1 MQEQMPNDNENKISS
16 TKLTDW
22 ANEPTV
28 NTLKKDFEAA
38 RTYHDEQ
45 LSKIKHWVN
54 LLNCTG
60 ECAIKKRPGRS
71 SIQPKLI
78 KKQAEWRYSALTVPF
93 LSAAKVFQVKP
104 RTFED
109 VDAAEQNELLLNYQ
123 MEILLNKTKFTK
135 NLVRIAV
142 NEGTAI
148 VRTGWKSVTEPS
160 FEMVP
165 VYNSIPLPDPNDP
178 QLGMQVQQD
187 PQLQQIIQQIQQ
199 AQELQH
205 TNPRQ
210 FSETIPEEI
219 QESAKASEE
228 AGQLIYCMPTG
239 EYQQVPTEEVI
250 ENHPTLEIL
259 NPANIFF
266 DPSAETVDEC
276 MFIIQ
281 SFETTKADLIKAGIY
296 QNLDKI
302 DWKGSDVF
310 SDPDHETSTP
320 SDYNANIEDSLR
332 RKQVAYEYWGY
343 WNINNDDKLVPIVA
357 TWINNTLIRCE
368 ENPFPDG
375 KAPFVV
381 IPYLTVPRSL
391 YGEPDASLL
400 EEHQKITGAVMRGM
414 VDLLAKSANSQQGF
428 AKGMLDPM
436 NRRRFENGEDYEF
449 NVGVNPAQGYL
460 MHTFPEFPQSA
471 MTMLELINNE
481 AEALTGVKSFSGG
494 ISGDAYGQVAAGI
507 QGVLDASSKREM
519 DILYNIAEGMEEIG
533 KKLVAYNSEFLSDEE
548 VVRVTNKEFV
558 TVKREDI
565 KGNFD
570 LRVDIYTPE
579 SQNAKANDIGFML
592 QTIGPNMPPDML
604 MKAMGKI
611 ADLKDIP
618 DLANDFKTWQPQPDP
633 IEEQKKQLEVEKLQ
647 SEVALNNSRAQKEQA
662 NAEGQNIDN
671 ELTATGVK
679 HEQEMERQ
687 QAQADGNMDLQI
699 AKSMLAPIKP
709 GEFKPNPDAAVG
721 YKLSHRALQKAA
733 DNKIAN
739 AQRAQESMRMP
750 NERSRL
756 NQANQQLANQQVT
769 PTQGDPNSIN
779 YQPNWRA

>member
-1 MQEQMPNDNENKISS
+1 MNEQKQLN
-16 TKLTDW
+16 KLTDW
-22 ANEPTV
+22 VNEPTV
-28 NTLKKDFEAA
+28 IDLKKDFEVAKS
-38 RTYHDEQ
+38 YHDEQ
-45 LSKIKHWVN
+45 LAKIKHWVN
-54 LLNCTG
+54 LLNVTG
-60 ECAIKKRPGRS
+60 ECAIKKRPGKS

-93 LSAAKVFQVKP
+93 LSAPKVFQVKP

-109 VDAAEQNELLLNYQ
+109 IEAAEQNELLLNYQ
-123 MEILLNKTKFTK
+123 LETQLNKTKFIK
-135 NLVRIAV
+135 NLVRIDV

-148 VRTGWKSVTEPS
+148 IRTGWKNVTEPS
-160 FEMVP
+160 VEQVP
-165 VYNSIPLPDPNDP
+165 IYNTIPLNP
-178 QLGMQVQQD
+178 QD
-187 PQLQQIIQQIQQ
+187 PQAQQYIEQIQQ
-199 AQELQH
+199 AMELKH
-205 TNPRQ
+205 SNPRMFNEQ
-210 FSETIPEEI
+210 VPEEI
-219 QESAKASEE
+219 QESVKASEE
-228 AGQLIYCMPTG
+228 IHAPVLCQPTG
-239 EYQQVPTEEVI
+239 EFQLVPTEKVV

-266 DPSAETVDEC
+266 DPSAENVDDC

-310 SDPDHETSTP
+310 SDPDHESQTP
-320 SDYNANIEDSLR
+320 VDYNTNIEDPLR

-357 TWINNTLIRCE
+357 TWINNTLIRLE

-381 IPYLTVPRSL
+381 IPYLTIPRSL

-400 EEHQKITGAVMRGM
+400 EEHQRIIGAVTRGM

-449 NVGVNPAQGYL
+449 NVGVNPAQGYI

-471 MTMLELINNE
+471 LSMLEIINNE

-533 KKLVAYNSEFLSDEE
+533 KKLIAYNSAFLSDEE
-548 VVRVTNKEFV
+548 TVRITNKEFV

-565 KGNFD
+565 KGDFD

-579 SQNAKANDIGFML
+579 SQNSKANDIGFML
-592 QTIGPNMPPDML
+592 QTIGPNMPPDIL

-618 DLANDFKTWQPQPDP
+618 DLANDFKTWKPQPDP
-633 IEEQKKQLEVEKLQ
+633 VEEEKKQLEVEKTK
-647 SEVALNNSRAQKEQA
+647 SEIALNNSRAQKEIA

-671 ELTATGVK
+671 QLTASGTK
-679 HEQEMERQ
+679 HQQDMEKQ
-687 QAQADGNMDLQI
+687 QAQADGNIDLEI
-699 AKSMLAPIKP
+699 AKSMMAPVKP
-709 GEFKPNPDAAVG
+709 GEYKPNPDAAVG
-721 YKLSHRALQKAA
+721 WKLSHKALQKMQDDKINRAFAA
-733 DNKIAN
+733 QDN
-739 AQRAQESMRMP
+739 MRLP
-750 NERSRL
+750 NEASRL
-756 NQANQQLANQQVT
+756 NQANNQLANQNVEPST
-769 PTQGDPNSIN
+769 GNPNNIN
-779 YQPNWRA
+779 YRPNWRA

>member
-1 MQEQMPNDNENKISS
+1 MQDLEENKNSS
-16 TKLTDW
+16 SKLTDW
-22 ANEPTV
+22 ANEPTLV
-28 NTLKKDFEAA
+28 TLKKDFEAA
-38 RTYHDEQ
+38 RTYHDEM

-54 LLNCTG
+54 LLNVTG
-60 ECAIKKRPGRS
+60 ECAPKRRPGKS

-78 KKQAEWRYSALTVPF
+78 RKQAEWRYSALTIPF
-93 LSAAKVFQVKP
+93 LSAAKVFNVKP

-109 VDAAEQNELLLNYQ
+109 VSSAEQNEILLNYQ
-123 MEILLNKTKFTK
+123 METQLNKTKFIK
-135 NLVRIAV
+135 NLVRILV

-148 VRTGWKSVTEPS
+148 VRTGWKSVTEPT

-178 QLGMQVQQD
+178 QMGPQIQQD
-187 PQLQQIIQQIQQ
+187 PQLQQIIQQITEAQQ
-199 AQELQH
+199 LMH
-205 TNPRQ
+205 MNPRQ
-210 FSETIPEEI
+210 FNETISEEI
-219 QESAKASEE
+219 QESARASEE

-239 EYQQVPTEEVI
+239 EYQQVPSEQII

-266 DPSAETVDEC
+266 DPSAENIDEC
-276 MFIIQ
+276 MFIVQ

-302 DWKGSDVF
+302 DWKGSDPF
-310 SDPDHETSTP
+310 SDPDHESKTP
-320 SDYNANIEDSLR
+320 SDYNTNIEDPLR
-332 RKQVAYEYWGY
+332 RKQLAYEYWGY

-357 TWINNTLIRCE
+357 TWVNNTLIRLE

-381 IPYLTVPRSL
+381 VPYLTVPRSL

-400 EEHQKITGAVMRGM
+400 EEHQKIIGAITRGM

-436 NRRRFENGEDYEF
+436 NRKRFERGEDYEF
-449 NVGVNPAQGYL
+449 NVGVNPAQGYI

-471 MTMLELINNE
+471 MGMLQLMENE

-519 DILYNIAEGMEEIG
+519 DILYNLAEGMEQIG
-533 KKLVAYNSEFLSDEE
+533 KKLIAYNSAFLSEEE
-548 VVRVTNKEFV
+548 VVRVTNQEFV

-579 SQNAKANDIGFML
+579 SQNTKANDIGFML
-592 QTIGPNMPPDML
+592 QTIGPNMPPDIL

-618 DLANDFKTWQPQPDP
+618 DLAQDFKTWQPQPDP
-633 IEEQKKQLEVEKLQ
+633 MEEQKKQLEVEKLQ

-662 NAEGQNIDN
+662 NAEGQSIDN

-721 YKLSHRALQKAA
+721 YKLSHRALQRAA
-733 DNKIAN
+733 DNKI
-739 AQRAQESMRMP
+739 RARQQPQESMRMP

-756 NQANQQLANQQVT
+756 NQANQQLANQQL
-769 PTQGDPNSIN
+769 DPSAGNPNDIN

>member
-1 MQEQMPNDNENKISS
+1 MQDQMPNDNEQTNNTKS
-16 TKLTDW
+16 KLTDW

-28 NTLKKDFEAA
+28 VTLKKDFEAA

-54 LLNCTG
+54 LLNVTG
-60 ECAIKKRPGRS
+60 ECAPKKRAGRS
-71 SIQPKLI
+71 AVQPKLI

-123 MEILLNKTKFTK
+123 IETQLNKTKFIK
-135 NLVRIAV
+135 NLVRINV
-142 NEGTAI
+142 NEGTVI
-148 VRTGWKSVTEPS
+148 VRTGWKNVTEPD

-165 VYNSIPLPDPNDP
+165 VYNSIPLPQDPNDP
-178 QLGMQVQQD
+178 MVQQD
-187 PQLQQIIQQIQQ
+187 PQLQQLVQQIQQ
-199 AQELQH
+199 AMELMH
-205 TNPRQ
+205 SNPRM
-210 FSETIPEEI
+210 FDENTPEEI
-219 QESAKASEE
+219 KESAKASEE
-228 AGQLIYCMPTG
+228 SGMLIYCMPTG
-239 EYQQVPTEEVI
+239 EYEQVPTEKVI

-266 DPSAETVDEC
+266 DPSAETVNDC

-310 SDPDHETSTP
+310 SDPDHETQTP
-320 SDYNANIEDSLR
+320 TDYNTNIEDPLR

-343 WNINNDDKLVPIVA
+343 WDINNEDKLVPIVA
-357 TWINNTLIRCE
+357 TWVNNTMIRLE

-400 EEHQKITGAVMRGM
+400 EEHQKIIGAVTRGM
-414 VDLLAKSANSQQGF
+414 IDLLAKSANSQQGF

-449 NVGVNPAQGYL
+449 NVGVNPAQGYI

-471 MTMLELINNE
+471 MAMLELMNNE

-494 ISGDAYGQVAAGI
+494 ISGDSYGQVAAGI

-519 DILYNIAEGMEEIG
+519 DILYNLADGMQEIG
-533 KKLVAYNSEFLSDEE
+533 KKLIAYNSAFLSDEE

-633 IEEQKKQLEVEKLQ
+633 VEEQKKQLEVEKLQ
-647 SEVALNNSRAQKEQA
+647 SEITLNNSRAQKEQA
-662 NAEGQNIDN
+662 NAEGQSIDN
-671 ELTATGVK
+671 ELTATGTK
-679 HEQEMERQ
+679 HEQEMEKQ
-687 QAQADGNMDLQI
+687 QAQADGNMDLEI
-699 AKSMLAPIKP
+699 AKSMLSPIKP

-721 YKLSHRALQKAA
+721 WKLSHKAMQKAM
-733 DNKIAN
+733 DNKLKA
-739 AQRAQESMRMP
+739 AQMAQESMRMP

-756 NQANQQLANQQVT
+756 NQAQQQLDTQSMN
-769 PTQGDPNSIN
+769 PTGGDPNSIN

>member
-1 MQEQMPNDNENKISS
+1 MELEQENRLKN
-16 TKLTDW
+16 KLTDW

-28 NTLKKDFEAA
+28 NDLKKDFAVA
-38 RTYHDEQ
+38 KSFHDDQ
-45 LSKIKHWVN
+45 LAKIKHWVN
-54 LLNCTG
+54 LLNVTG
-60 ECAIKKRPGRS
+60 ECAIKKRPGKS

-93 LSAAKVFQVKP
+93 LSAPRVFQVKP

-123 MEILLNKTKFTK
+123 METQLNKTKFIK
-135 NLVRIAV
+135 NLVRIDV

-148 VRTGWKSVTEPS
+148 VRTGWKNVTEPDY
-160 FEMVP
+160 ELVP
-165 VYNSIPLPDPNDP
+165 VYNTIPLNP
-178 QLGMQVQQD
+178 QD
-187 PQLQQIIQQIQQ
+187 PQAQQIVEQLQQ
-199 AQELQH
+199 AMELKH
-205 TNPRQ
+205 SNPRAFTEQ
-210 FSETIPEEI
+210 VPEEM
-219 QESAKASEE
+219 QESVKASEE
-228 AGQLIYCMPTG
+228 AQMPVFCQPTG
-239 EYQQVPTEEVI
+239 EYQQVPYERVI

-266 DPSAETVDEC
+266 DPSAETIDEC

-281 SFETTKADLIKAGIY
+281 SFETTKADLLKAGIY
-296 QNLDKI
+296 KNLDKI

-310 SDPDHETSTP
+310 SDPDHESQTP
-320 SDYNANIEDSLR
+320 SDYNTNIEDPLR

-343 WNINNDDKLVPIVA
+343 WDINNDEKLVPIVA
-357 TWINNTLIRCE
+357 TWINNTLIRLE

-400 EEHQKITGAVMRGM
+400 EEHQRIIGAVTRGM

-449 NVGVNPAQGYL
+449 NVGVNPAQGYI

-471 MTMLELINNE
+471 LAMLELINNE
-481 AEALTGVKSFSGG
+481 AESLTGVKSFSGG

-519 DILYNIAEGMEEIG
+519 DILYNLAEGMQEIG
-533 KKLVAYNSEFLSDEE
+533 KKLIAYNSAFLSDEE
-548 VVRVTNKEFV
+548 TVRITNREFV

-618 DLANDFKTWQPQPDP
+618 DLANDFKSWQPPQPDP
-633 IEEQKKQLEVEKLQ
+633 VEEEAKQLEVEKTK
-647 SEVALNNSRAQKEQA
+647 SEIALNNSRAQKESA
-662 NAEGQNIDN
+662 NAEGQAIDN
-671 ELTATGVK
+671 TLTANGTK
-679 HEQEMERQ
+679 HAQEMEKQ
-687 QAQADGNMDLQI
+687 QAQADGNIDLAI
-699 AKSMLAPIKP
+699 AKSMMDPVKP
-709 GEFKPNPDAAVG
+709 GEYKPNPDAAVG
-721 YKLSHRALQKAA
+721 WKLSHKLLQKAA
-733 DNKIAN
+733 DAKFAK
-739 AQRAQESMRMP
+739 AAQESMRMP
-750 NERSRL
+750 NELSRL
-756 NQANQQLANQQVT
+756 NQANQQIDRQNV
-769 PTQGDPNSIN
+769 DPSEGNPNNIN

>member
-1 MQEQMPNDNENKISS
+1 MELEQENRLKN
-16 TKLTDW
+16 KLTDW

-28 NTLKKDFEAA
+28 NDLKKDFAVA
-38 RTYHDEQ
+38 KSFHDDQ
-45 LSKIKHWVN
+45 LAKIKHWVN
-54 LLNCTG
+54 LLNVTG
-60 ECAIKKRPGRS
+60 ECAIKKRPGKS

-93 LSAAKVFQVKP
+93 LSAPRVFQVKP

-123 MEILLNKTKFTK
+123 METQLNKTKFIK
-135 NLVRIAV
+135 NLVRIDV

-148 VRTGWKSVTEPS
+148 VRTGWKNVTEPDY
-160 FEMVP
+160 ELVP
-165 VYNSIPLPDPNDP
+165 VYNTIPLNP
-178 QLGMQVQQD
+178 QD
-187 PQLQQIIQQIQQ
+187 PQAQQLVEQLQQ
-199 AQELQH
+199 AMELKH
-205 TNPRQ
+205 SNPRAFTEQ
-210 FSETIPEEI
+210 VPEEM
-219 QESAKASEE
+219 QESVKASEE
-228 AGQLIYCMPTG
+228 AQMPVFCQPTG
-239 EYQQVPTEEVI
+239 EYQQVPYERVI

-266 DPSAETVDEC
+266 DPSAETIDEC

-281 SFETTKADLIKAGIY
+281 SFETTKADLLKAGIY
-296 QNLDKI
+296 KNLDKI

-310 SDPDHETSTP
+310 SDPDHESQTP
-320 SDYNANIEDSLR
+320 SDYNTNIEDPLR

-343 WNINNDDKLVPIVA
+343 WDINNDEKLVPIVA
-357 TWINNTLIRCE
+357 TWINNTLIRLE

-400 EEHQKITGAVMRGM
+400 EEHQRIIGAVTRGM

-449 NVGVNPAQGYL
+449 NVGVNPAQGYI

-471 MTMLELINNE
+471 LAMLELINNE
-481 AEALTGVKSFSGG
+481 AESLTGVKSFSGG

-519 DILYNIAEGMEEIG
+519 DILYNLAEGMQEIG
-533 KKLVAYNSEFLSDEE
+533 KKLIAYNSAFLSDEE
-548 VVRVTNKEFV
+548 TVRITNREFV

-618 DLANDFKTWQPQPDP
+618 DLANDFKSWQPPQPDP
-633 IEEQKKQLEVEKLQ
+633 VEEEAKQLEVEKTK
-647 SEVALNNSRAQKEQA
+647 SEIALNNSRAQKESA
-662 NAEGQNIDN
+662 NAEGQAIDN
-671 ELTATGVK
+671 TLTANGTK
-679 HEQEMERQ
+679 HAQEMEKQ
-687 QAQADGNMDLQI
+687 QAQADGNIDLAI
-699 AKSMLAPIKP
+699 AKSMMDPVKP
-709 GEFKPNPDAAVG
+709 GEYKPNPDAAVG
-721 YKLSHRALQKAA
+721 WKLSHKLLQKAA
-733 DNKIAN
+733 DAKFAK
-739 AQRAQESMRMP
+739 AAQENMRMP
-750 NERSRL
+750 NELSRL
-756 NQANQQLANQQVT
+756 NQANQQIDRQNVN
-769 PTQGDPNSIN
+769 PSEGDPNNIN

>member
-1 MQEQMPNDNENKISS
+1 MELEQENRLKN
-16 TKLTDW
+16 KLTDW

-28 NTLKKDFEAA
+28 NDLKKDFAVA
-38 RTYHDEQ
+38 KSFHDDQ
-45 LSKIKHWVN
+45 LAKIKHWVN
-54 LLNCTG
+54 LLNVTG
-60 ECAIKKRPGRS
+60 ECAIKKRPGKS

-93 LSAAKVFQVKP
+93 LSAPRVFQVKP

-123 MEILLNKTKFTK
+123 METQLNKTKFIK
-135 NLVRIAV
+135 NLVRIDV

-148 VRTGWKSVTEPS
+148 VRTGWKNVTEPDY
-160 FEMVP
+160 ELVP
-165 VYNSIPLPDPNDP
+165 VYNTIPLNP
-178 QLGMQVQQD
+178 QD
-187 PQLQQIIQQIQQ
+187 PQAQQIVEQLQQ
-199 AQELQH
+199 AMELKH
-205 TNPRQ
+205 SNPRAFTEQ
-210 FSETIPEEI
+210 VPEEM
-219 QESAKASEE
+219 QESVKASEE
-228 AGQLIYCMPTG
+228 TQMPVFCQPTG
-239 EYQQVPTEEVI
+239 EYQQVPYERVI

-266 DPSAETVDEC
+266 DPSAETIDEC

-281 SFETTKADLIKAGIY
+281 SFETTKADLLKAGIY
-296 QNLDKI
+296 KNLDKI

-310 SDPDHETSTP
+310 SDPDHESQTP
-320 SDYNANIEDSLR
+320 SDYNTNIEDPLR

-343 WNINNDDKLVPIVA
+343 WDINNDEKLVPIVA
-357 TWINNTLIRCE
+357 TWINNTLIRLE

-400 EEHQKITGAVMRGM
+400 EEHQRIIGAVTRGM

-449 NVGVNPAQGYL
+449 NVGVNPAQGYI

-471 MTMLELINNE
+471 LAMLELINNE
-481 AEALTGVKSFSGG
+481 AESLTGVKSFSGG

-519 DILYNIAEGMEEIG
+519 DILYNLAEGMQEIG
-533 KKLVAYNSEFLSDEE
+533 KKLIAYNSAFLSDEE
-548 VVRVTNKEFV
+548 TVRITNREFV

-618 DLANDFKTWQPQPDP
+618 DLANDFKSWQPPQPDP
-633 IEEQKKQLEVEKLQ
+633 VEEEAKQLEVEKTK
-647 SEVALNNSRAQKEQA
+647 SEIALNNSRAQKESA
-662 NAEGQNIDN
+662 NAEGQAIDN
-671 ELTATGVK
+671 TLTANGTK
-679 HEQEMERQ
+679 HAQEMEKQ
-687 QAQADGNMDLQI
+687 QAQADGNIDLAI
-699 AKSMLAPIKP
+699 AKSMMDPVKP
-709 GEFKPNPDAAVG
+709 GEYKPNPDAAVG
-721 YKLSHRALQKAA
+721 WKLSHKLLQKAA
-733 DNKIAN
+733 DAKFAK
-739 AQRAQESMRMP
+739 AAQENMRMP
-750 NERSRL
+750 NEISRL
-756 NQANQQLANQQVT
+756 NQANQQIDRQNV
-769 PTQGDPNSIN
+769 DPSEGNPNNIN

>member
-1 MQEQMPNDNENKISS
+1 MEQEQENRLKN
-16 TKLTDW
+16 KLTDW

-28 NTLKKDFEAA
+28 NDLKKDFAVA
-38 RTYHDEQ
+38 KSFHDDQ
-45 LSKIKHWVN
+45 LAKIKHWVN
-54 LLNCTG
+54 LLNVTG
-60 ECAIKKRPGRS
+60 ECAIKKRPGKS

-93 LSAAKVFQVKP
+93 LSAPRVFQVKP

-123 MEILLNKTKFTK
+123 METQLNKTKFIK
-135 NLVRIAV
+135 NLVRIDV

-148 VRTGWKSVTEPS
+148 VRTGWKNVTEPDY
-160 FEMVP
+160 ELVP
-165 VYNSIPLPDPNDP
+165 VYNTIPLNP
-178 QLGMQVQQD
+178 QD
-187 PQLQQIIQQIQQ
+187 PQAQQIVEQLQQ
-199 AQELQH
+199 AMELKH
-205 TNPRQ
+205 SNPRAFTEQ
-210 FSETIPEEI
+210 VPEEM
-219 QESAKASEE
+219 QESVKASEE
-228 AGQLIYCMPTG
+228 AQMPVFCQPTG
-239 EYQQVPTEEVI
+239 EYQQVPYERVI

-266 DPSAETVDEC
+266 DPSAETIDEC

-281 SFETTKADLIKAGIY
+281 SFETTKADLLKAGIY
-296 QNLDKI
+296 KNLDKI

-310 SDPDHETSTP
+310 SDPDHESQTP
-320 SDYNANIEDSLR
+320 SDYNTNIEDPLR

-343 WNINNDDKLVPIVA
+343 WDINNDEKLVPIVA
-357 TWINNTLIRCE
+357 TWINNTLIRLE

-400 EEHQKITGAVMRGM
+400 EEHQRIIGAVTRGM

-449 NVGVNPAQGYL
+449 NVGVNPAQGYI

-471 MTMLELINNE
+471 LAMLELINNE
-481 AEALTGVKSFSGG
+481 AESLTGVKSFSGG

-519 DILYNIAEGMEEIG
+519 DILYNLAEGMQEIG
-533 KKLVAYNSEFLSDEE
+533 KKLIAYNSAFLSDEE
-548 VVRVTNKEFV
+548 TVRITNREFV

-618 DLANDFKTWQPQPDP
+618 DLANDFKSWQPPQPDP
-633 IEEQKKQLEVEKLQ
+633 VEEEAKQLEVEKTK
-647 SEVALNNSRAQKEQA
+647 SEIALNNSRAQKESA
-662 NAEGQNIDN
+662 NAEGQAIDN
-671 ELTATGVK
+671 TLTANGTK
-679 HEQEMERQ
+679 HAQEMEKQ
-687 QAQADGNMDLQI
+687 QAQADGNIDLAI
-699 AKSMLAPIKP
+699 AKSMMDPVKP
-709 GEFKPNPDAAVG
+709 GEYKPNPDAAVG
-721 YKLSHRALQKAA
+721 WKLSHKLLQKAA
-733 DNKIAN
+733 DAKFNTA
-739 AQRAQESMRMP
+739 AQESMRMP
-750 NERSRL
+750 NELSRL
-756 NQANQQLANQQVT
+756 NQANQQIDRQNVN
-769 PTQGDPNSIN
+769 PSEGDPNNIN

>member
-1 MQEQMPNDNENKISS
+1 MQDLEENKNSS
-16 TKLTDW
+16 SKLTDW
-22 ANEPTV
+22 ANEPTLV
-28 NTLKKDFEAA
+28 TLKKDFEAA
-38 RTYHDEQ
+38 RTYHDEM

-54 LLNCTG
+54 LLNVTG
-60 ECAIKKRPGRS
+60 ECAPKRRPGKS

-78 KKQAEWRYSALTVPF
+78 RKQAEWRYSALTIPF
-93 LSAAKVFQVKP
+93 LSAAKVFNVKP

-109 VDAAEQNELLLNYQ
+109 VSSAEQNEILLNYQ
-123 MEILLNKTKFTK
+123 METQLNKTKFIK
-135 NLVRIAV
+135 NLVRILV

-148 VRTGWKSVTEPS
+148 VRTGWKSVTEPT

-178 QLGMQVQQD
+178 QMGPQIQQD
-187 PQLQQIIQQIQQ
+187 PQLQQIIQQITEAQQ
-199 AQELQH
+199 LMH
-205 TNPRQ
+205 MNPRQ
-210 FSETIPEEI
+210 FNETISEEI
-219 QESAKASEE
+219 QESARASEE

-239 EYQQVPTEEVI
+239 EYQQVPSEQII

-266 DPSAETVDEC
+266 DPSAENIDEC
-276 MFIIQ
+276 MFIVQ

-302 DWKGSDVF
+302 DWKGSDPF
-310 SDPDHETSTP
+310 SDPDHESKTP
-320 SDYNANIEDSLR
+320 SDYNTNIEDPLR
-332 RKQVAYEYWGY
+332 RKQLAYEYWGY

-357 TWINNTLIRCE
+357 TWVNNTLIRLE

-381 IPYLTVPRSL
+381 VPYLTVPRSL

-400 EEHQKITGAVMRGM
+400 EEHQKIIGAITRGM

-436 NRRRFENGEDYEF
+436 NRKRFERGEDYEF
-449 NVGVNPAQGYL
+449 NVGVNPAQGYI

-471 MTMLELINNE
+471 MGMLQLMENE

-519 DILYNIAEGMEEIG
+519 DILYNLAEGMEQIG
-533 KKLVAYNSEFLSDEE
+533 KKLIAYNSAFLSEEE
-548 VVRVTNKEFV
+548 VVRVTNQEFV

-579 SQNAKANDIGFML
+579 SQNTKANDIGFML
-592 QTIGPNMPPDML
+592 QTIGPNMPPDIL

-618 DLANDFKTWQPQPDP
+618 DLAQDFKTWQPQPDP
-633 IEEQKKQLEVEKLQ
+633 MEEQKKQLEVEKLQ

-662 NAEGQNIDN
+662 NAEGQSIDN

-721 YKLSHRALQKAA
+721 YKLSHRALQRAA
-733 DNKIAN
+733 DNKIHAR
-739 AQRAQESMRMP
+739 QQPQESMRMP

-756 NQANQQLANQQVT
+756 NQANQQLADQQL
-769 PTQGDPNSIN
+769 DPSAGNPNDIN

>member
-1 MQEQMPNDNENKISS
+1 MEQDNKQPRI
-16 TKLTDW
+16 KLTEW

-28 NTLKKDFEAA
+28 IDLKKDFEVA
-38 RTYHDEQ
+38 RSYHDDQ
-45 LSKIKHWVN
+45 LRKIKHWVN
-54 LLNCTG
+54 LLNVTG
-60 ECAIKKRPGRS
+60 ECAFKKRPGKS

-78 KKQAEWRYSALTVPF
+78 RKQAEWRYSALTVPF
-93 LSAAKVFQVKP
+93 LSAPRVFQVKP

-123 MEILLNKTKFTK
+123 METQLNKTKFIK
-135 NLVRIAV
+135 NLVRIDV

-148 VRTGWKSVTEPS
+148 VRTGWKNITEPDYDL
-160 FEMVP
+160 VP
-165 VYNSIPLPDPNDP
+165 IYNTIPLNP
-178 QLGMQVQQD
+178 QD
-187 PQLQQIIQQIQQ
+187 PQSQQIIEQLQQ
-199 AQELQH
+199 AMELKH
-205 TNPRQ
+205 SNPRMFNEQ
-210 FSETIPEEI
+210 VPEEI
-219 QESAKASEE
+219 QESVKASEE
-228 AGQLIYCMPTG
+228 AHMPVLCQPTG
-239 EYQQVPTEEVI
+239 EFQQVPYERVV

-266 DPSAETVDEC
+266 DPSAETIDEC

-296 QNLDKI
+296 KNLDKI

-310 SDPDHETSTP
+310 SDPDHESQTP
-320 SDYNANIEDSLR
+320 SDYNTNIEDPLR

-343 WNINNDDKLVPIVA
+343 WDINGDEKLVPIVA
-357 TWINNTLIRCE
+357 TWINNTLIRLE

-400 EEHQKITGAVMRGM
+400 EEHQKIIGAVTRGM

-449 NVGVNPAQGYL
+449 NVGVNPAQGYI

-471 MTMLELINNE
+471 LTMLTLINNE
-481 AEALTGVKSFSGG
+481 AESLTGVKSFSGG

-519 DILYNIAEGMEEIG
+519 DILYNLAEGMQEIG
-533 KKLVAYNSEFLSDEE
+533 KKLIAYNSAFLSDEE
-548 VVRVTNKEFV
+548 TVRITNKEFV

-592 QTIGPNMPPDML
+592 QTIGPNMPPDIL

-618 DLANDFKTWQPQPDP
+618 DLANDFKSWQPQPDP
-633 IEEQKKQLEVEKLQ
+633 VEEEKKQLEVEKTK
-647 SEVALNNSRAQKEQA
+647 SEIALNNSRAQKESA
-662 NAEGQNIDN
+662 NAEGQSLDN
-671 ELTATGVK
+671 TLTANGTK
-679 HEQEMERQ
+679 HAQEMEKQ
-687 QAQADGNMDLQI
+687 QAQADGNIDLAI
-699 AKSMLAPIKP
+699 AKSMMSPIKP
-709 GEFKPNPDAAVG
+709 GEYKPNPDAAVG
-721 YKLSHRALQKAA
+721 WKLSHKLLQKAA
-733 DNKIAN
+733 DAKFAN
-739 AQRAQESMRMP
+739 AAQENMRMP
-750 NERSRL
+750 NEISRL
-756 NQANQQLANQQVT
+756 NQANQQIASQNLD
-769 PTQGDPNSIN
+769 PSEGDPNNIN
-779 YQPNWRA
+779 YRPNWRA

>member
-1 MQEQMPNDNENKISS
+1 MELEQENRLKN
-16 TKLTDW
+16 KLTDW

-28 NTLKKDFEAA
+28 NDLKKDFAVA
-38 RTYHDEQ
+38 KSFHDDQ
-45 LSKIKHWVN
+45 LAKIKHWVN
-54 LLNCTG
+54 LLNVTG
-60 ECAIKKRPGRS
+60 ECAIKKRPGKS

-93 LSAAKVFQVKP
+93 LSAPRVFQVKP

-123 MEILLNKTKFTK
+123 METQLNKTKFIK
-135 NLVRIAV
+135 NLVRIDV

-148 VRTGWKSVTEPS
+148 VRTGWKNVTEPDY
-160 FEMVP
+160 ELVP
-165 VYNSIPLPDPNDP
+165 VYNTIPLNP
-178 QLGMQVQQD
+178 QD
-187 PQLQQIIQQIQQ
+187 PQAQQLVEQLQQ
-199 AQELQH
+199 AMELKH
-205 TNPRQ
+205 SNPRAFTEQ
-210 FSETIPEEI
+210 VPEEM
-219 QESAKASEE
+219 QESVKASEE
-228 AGQLIYCMPTG
+228 AQMPVFCQPTG
-239 EYQQVPTEEVI
+239 EYQQVPYERVI

-266 DPSAETVDEC
+266 DPSAETIDEC

-281 SFETTKADLIKAGIY
+281 SFETTKADLLKAGIY
-296 QNLDKI
+296 KNLDKI

-310 SDPDHETSTP
+310 SDPDHESQTP
-320 SDYNANIEDSLR
+320 SDYNTNIEDPLR

-343 WNINNDDKLVPIVA
+343 WDINNDEKLVPIVA
-357 TWINNTLIRCE
+357 TWINNTLIRLE

-400 EEHQKITGAVMRGM
+400 EEHQRIIGAVTRGL
-414 VDLLAKSANSQQGF
+414 VDLRAKSANSQQGF

-449 NVGVNPAQGYL
+449 NVGVNPAQGYI

-471 MTMLELINNE
+471 LAMLELINNE
-481 AEALTGVKSFSGG
+481 AESLTGVKSFSGG

-519 DILYNIAEGMEEIG
+519 DILYNLAEGMQEIG
-533 KKLVAYNSEFLSDEE
+533 KKLIAYNSAFLSDEE
-548 VVRVTNKEFV
+548 TVRITNREFV

-618 DLANDFKTWQPQPDP
+618 DLANDFKSWQPPQPDP
-633 IEEQKKQLEVEKLQ
+633 VEEEAKQLEVEKTK
-647 SEVALNNSRAQKEQA
+647 SEIALNNSRAQKESA
-662 NAEGQNIDN
+662 NAEGQAIDN
-671 ELTATGVK
+671 TLTANGTK
-679 HEQEMERQ
+679 HAQEMEKQ
-687 QAQADGNMDLQI
+687 QAQADGNIDLAI
-699 AKSMLAPIKP
+699 AKSMMDPVKP
-709 GEFKPNPDAAVG
+709 GEYKPNPDAAVG
-721 YKLSHRALQKAA
+721 WKLSHKLLQKAA
-733 DNKIAN
+733 DAKFAK
-739 AQRAQESMRMP
+739 AAQENMRMP
-750 NERSRL
+750 NELSRL
-756 NQANQQLANQQVT
+756 NQANQQIDRQNVN
-769 PTQGDPNSIN
+769 PSEGDPNNIN

>member
-1 MQEQMPNDNENKISS
+1 MHMQDLEENKNSS
-16 TKLTDW
+16 SKLTDW
-22 ANEPTV
+22 ANEPTLV
-28 NTLKKDFEAA
+28 TLKKDFEAA
-38 RTYHDEQ
+38 RTYHDEM
-45 LSKIKHWVN
+45 LGKIKHWVN
-54 LLNCTG
+54 LLNVTG
-60 ECAIKKRPGRS
+60 ECAPKRRPGKS

-78 KKQAEWRYSALTVPF
+78 RKQAEWRYSALTIPF
-93 LSAAKVFQVKP
+93 LSAAKVFNVKP

-109 VDAAEQNELLLNYQ
+109 VPAAEQNELLLNYQ
-123 MEILLNKTKFTK
+123 IETQLNKTKFIK
-135 NLVRIAV
+135 NLVRILV

-160 FEMVP
+160 MEMVP

-178 QLGMQVQQD
+178 QIGPQVQQD
-187 PQLQQIIQQIQQ
+187 PQLSQIIQQIQQ
-199 AQELQH
+199 AQELMH
-205 TNPRQ
+205 SNPRQ
-210 FSETIPEEI
+210 FNETISEEI
-219 QESAKASEE
+219 QESARATEE
-228 AGQLIYCMPTG
+228 MGQLIYCQPTG
-239 EYQQVPTEEVI
+239 DFEMVPSEKII

-266 DPSAETVDEC
+266 DPSAETIDEC
-276 MFIIQ
+276 MFIVQ

-302 DWKGSDVF
+302 DWKGSDPF
-310 SDPDHETSTP
+310 SDPDHESKTP
-320 SDYNANIEDSLR
+320 SDYNTNIEDPLR
-332 RKQVAYEYWGY
+332 RKQLAYEYWGY

-357 TWINNTLIRCE
+357 TWVNNTLIRLE

-381 IPYLTVPRSL
+381 VPYLTVPRSL

-400 EEHQKITGAVMRGM
+400 EEHQKIIGAITRGM

-436 NRRRFENGEDYEF
+436 NRKRFERGEDYEF
-449 NVGVNPAQGYL
+449 NVGVNPAQGYI

-471 MTMLELINNE
+471 MGMLQLMENE

-519 DILYNIAEGMEEIG
+519 DILYNLAEGMEQIG
-533 KKLVAYNSEFLSDEE
+533 KKLIAYNSAFLSEEE
-548 VVRVTNKEFV
+548 VVRVTNQEFV

-579 SQNAKANDIGFML
+579 SQNTKANDIGFML
-592 QTIGPNMPPDML
+592 QTIGPNMPPDIL
-604 MKAMGKI
+604 MKAMSKI

-618 DLANDFKTWQPQPDP
+618 DLAQDFKTWQPQPDP
-633 IEEQKKQLEVEKLQ
+633 VEEQKKQLEVEKLQ

-662 NAEGQNIDN
+662 NAEGQSIDN

-733 DNKIAN
+733 DNKIA
-739 AQRAQESMRMP
+739 AHTRPQESMRMP

-756 NQANQQLANQQVT
+756 NQASQQLADQQV
-769 PTQGDPNSIN
+769 DPSAGNPNNIN

>member
-1 MQEQMPNDNENKISS
+1 MEQDNKPKN
-16 TKLTDW
+16 KLTEW
-22 ANEPTV
+22 VNEPTV
-28 NTLKKDFEAA
+28 IDLKKDFEVA
-38 RTYHDEQ
+38 RSYHDEQ
-45 LSKIKHWVN
+45 LGKIKHWVN
-54 LLNCTG
+54 LLNVTG
-60 ECAIKKRPGRS
+60 ECAFKKRPGKS

-78 KKQAEWRYSALTVPF
+78 RKQAEWRYSALTVPF
-93 LSAAKVFQVKP
+93 LSAPRVFQVKP

-109 VDAAEQNELLLNYQ
+109 VAAAEQNELLLNYQ
-123 MEILLNKTKFTK
+123 METQLNKTKFIK
-135 NLVRIAV
+135 NLVRIDV

-148 VRTGWKSVTEPS
+148 VRTGWKNVTEPDYDL
-160 FEMVP
+160 VP
-165 VYNSIPLPDPNDP
+165 IYNTI
-178 QLGMQVQQD
+178 QLNPQD
-187 PQLQQIIQQIQQ
+187 PQSQQIIEQLQQ
-199 AQELQH
+199 AMELKH
-205 TNPRQ
+205 SNPRMFNEQ
-210 FSETIPEEI
+210 VPEEI
-219 QESAKASEE
+219 QESVKASEE
-228 AGQLIYCMPTG
+228 AQMPVLCQPTG
-239 EYQQVPTEEVI
+239 EFQQVPYERVI

-259 NPANIFF
+259 NPANVFF
-266 DPSAETVDEC
+266 DPSAETIDEC

-296 QNLDKI
+296 KNLDKI

-310 SDPDHETSTP
+310 SDPDHESQTP
-320 SDYNANIEDSLR
+320 SDYNTNIEDPLR

-343 WNINNDDKLVPIVA
+343 WDINGDEKLVPIVA
-357 TWINNTLIRCE
+357 TWINNTLIRLE

-400 EEHQKITGAVMRGM
+400 EEHQKIIGAVTRGM

-449 NVGVNPAQGYL
+449 NVGVNPAQGYI

-471 MTMLELINNE
+471 LTMLTLINNE
-481 AEALTGVKSFSGG
+481 AESLTGVKSFSGG

-519 DILYNIAEGMEEIG
+519 DILYNLAEGMQEIG
-533 KKLVAYNSEFLSDEE
+533 KKLIAYNSAFLSDEE
-548 VVRVTNKEFV
+548 TVRITNKEFV

-592 QTIGPNMPPDML
+592 QTIGPNMPPDIL

-618 DLANDFKTWQPQPDP
+618 DLANDFKSWQPPQPDP
-633 IEEQKKQLEVEKLQ
+633 VEEEKKQLEVEKTK
-647 SEVALNNSRAQKEQA
+647 SEIALNNSRAQKESA
-662 NAEGQNIDN
+662 NAEGQNLDN
-671 ELTATGVK
+671 TLTANGTK
-679 HEQEMERQ
+679 HAQEMEKQ
-687 QAQADGNMDLQI
+687 QAQADGNIDLAI
-699 AKSMLAPIKP
+699 AKSMMSPIKP
-709 GEFKPNPDAAVG
+709 GEYKPNPDAAVG
-721 YKLSHRALQKAA
+721 WKLSHKLLQKAA
-733 DNKIAN
+733 DAKFAN
-739 AQRAQESMRMP
+739 AAQENMRMP
-750 NERSRL
+750 DEISRL
-756 NQANQQLANQQVT
+756 NQANQQIAMQNVN
-769 PTQGDPNSIN
+769 PSEGDPNAIN
-779 YQPNWRA
+779 YRPNWRA

>member
-1 MQEQMPNDNENKISS
+1 MDEQKKPN
-16 TKLTDW
+16 KLTDW
-22 ANEPTV
+22 VNEPTV
-28 NTLKKDFEAA
+28 IDLKKDFEVAKS
-38 RTYHDEQ
+38 YHDEQ
-45 LSKIKHWVN
+45 LGKIKHWVN
-54 LLNCTG
+54 LLNVTG
-60 ECAIKKRPGRS
+60 ECAIKKRPGKS

-93 LSAAKVFQVKP
+93 LSAPRVFQVKP

-109 VDAAEQNELLLNYQ
+109 VEAAEQNELLLNYQ
-123 MEILLNKTKFTK
+123 METQLNKTKFIK
-135 NLVRIAV
+135 NLVRIDV

-148 VRTGWKSVTEPS
+148 VRTGWKNVTEPS
-160 FEMVP
+160 VEQVP
-165 VYNSIPLPDPNDP
+165 IYNTIPLNP
-178 QLGMQVQQD
+178 QD
-187 PQLQQIIQQIQQ
+187 PQTQQYVEQIQQ
-199 AQELQH
+199 AMELKH
-205 TNPRQ
+205 SNPRMFNEQ
-210 FSETIPEEI
+210 VPEEM
-219 QESAKASEE
+219 QESVKASEE
-228 AGQLIYCMPTG
+228 MQSPVLCQPTG
-239 EYQQVPTEEVI
+239 EFQLVPTEKVV

-266 DPSAETVDEC
+266 DPSAENVDDC

-281 SFETTKADLIKAGIY
+281 SFETTKADLVKAGIY

-302 DWKGSDVF
+302 DWKGSDVL
-310 SDPDHETSTP
+310 SDPDHESQTP
-320 SDYNANIEDSLR
+320 ADYNTNIEDPLR

-357 TWINNTLIRCE
+357 TWINNTLIRLE

-400 EEHQKITGAVMRGM
+400 EEHQKIIGAVTRGM

-449 NVGVNPAQGYL
+449 NVGVNPAQGYI

-471 MTMLELINNE
+471 LSMLEIINNE

-519 DILYNIAEGMEEIG
+519 DILYNIAEGMQEIG
-533 KKLVAYNSEFLSDEE
+533 KKLIAYNSAFLSDEE
-548 VVRVTNKEFV
+548 TVRITNKEFV

-565 KGNFD
+565 KGDFD

-579 SQNAKANDIGFML
+579 SQNSKANDIGFML
-592 QTIGPNMPPDML
+592 QTIGPNMPPDIL

-618 DLANDFKTWQPQPDP
+618 DLANDFKTWKPQPDP
-633 IEEQKKQLEVEKLQ
+633 VEEEKKQLEVEKTK
-647 SEVALNNSRAQKEQA
+647 SEIALNNSRAQKETA

-671 ELTATGVK
+671 QLTASGTK
-679 HEQEMERQ
+679 HAQDMEKQ
-687 QAQADGNMDLQI
+687 QAQADGNIDLEI
-699 AKSMLAPIKP
+699 AKSMMAPIKP
-709 GEFKPNPDAAVG
+709 GEYKPNPDAAVG
-721 YKLSHRALQKAA
+721 WKLSHKALQKMQDDKINRAFAA
-733 DNKIAN
+733 QD
-739 AQRAQESMRMP
+739 SMRLP
-750 NERSRL
+750 NEASRL
-756 NQANQQLANQQVT
+756 NQANQQLANQNV
-769 PTQGDPNSIN
+769 DPSTGNPNNIN
-779 YQPNWRA
+779 YRPNWRA